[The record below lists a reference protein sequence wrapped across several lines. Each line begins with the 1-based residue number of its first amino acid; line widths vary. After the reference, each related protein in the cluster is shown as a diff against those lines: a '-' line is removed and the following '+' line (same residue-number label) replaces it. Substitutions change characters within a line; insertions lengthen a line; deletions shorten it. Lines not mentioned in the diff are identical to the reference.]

1 MMIFKKAIPR
11 RTFLRGVGATLALP
25 LLDSMIPALGAG
37 IDIAARPATR
47 LAFVYVPNGQI
58 MSKWTPATDGA
69 NFEITA
75 ILEPLA
81 SFRDQFLVLTGLDH
95 DMADPFPGE
104 GEVAPHDRASASY
117 LTGVHVKREGIAGI
131 SVDQIA
137 AKELGRQTQLA
148 SLELGLDVNNVIG
161 QCERNWNC
169 AFRHTLSW
177 RTPTTPLPVENQ
189 PRALFERLFGDTNST
204 DTAERLARIKKD
216 ASILDSVREGT
227 AHLIGELGTRD
238 GAKLSEYLDAIR
250 DVERRIQMA
259 EEQSARELPVVD
271 RPAGIPARFD
281 DHARLMFDL
290 MAFAYQG
297 DLTRVITF
305 MMGREQS
312 DRTFREIG
320 IPDAHHPLSHHA
332 GDPAKIEKVIQIDI
346 FHAKL
351 FAEFLEK
358 LRATPDGDGS
368 LLDHSMILYGSG
380 ISDGNA
386 HLHQDLPILLVGG
399 ASGRIKRGRHLR
411 YPEKTPVSNLFLTML
426 DKLGIPL
433 ENFGD
438 STGKLDLLSV
448 G

>member
-1 MMIFKKAIPR
+1 MMIFRKSIPR

-37 IDIAARPATR
+37 IDKAARPATR

-69 NFEITA
+69 NFEIPA

-117 LTGVHVKREGIAGI
+117 LTGVHVKREGVAGI

-137 AKELGRQTQLA
+137 AKELGRQTQLM

-204 DTAERLARIKKD
+204 DTAERLARIQKD
-216 ASILDSVREGT
+216 ASILDSVREAA
-227 AHLIGELGTRD
+227 AHLIGELGAGD

-250 DVERRIQMA
+250 DVERRIQKA
-259 EEQSARELPVVD
+259 EEQSSRELPTVE
-271 RPAGIPARFD
+271 RPAGIPSRFD
-281 DHARLMFDL
+281 EHIQLLFDL
-290 MAFAYQG
+290 LVLAYQT
-297 DLTRVITF
+297 DLTRVSTF
-305 MMGREQS
+305 MIGREMS
-312 DRTFREIG
+312 TKAYPEIG
-320 IPDAHHPLSHHA
+320 LADPYHPLTHHQ
-332 GDPAKIEKVIQIDI
+332 GDPVKIEKATQVNVYHTQM
-346 FHAKL
+346 
-351 FAEFLEK
+351 FAYFLEK
-358 LRATPDGDGS
+358 LRSTPDGDGS
-368 LLDHSMILYGSG
+368 LLDHSIIVYGAG
-380 ISDGNA
+380 LGDGNM
-386 HLHQDLPILLVGG
+386 HLPIDLPIVVAGGG
-399 ASGRIKRGRHLR
+399 AGKIKGGRHLK
-411 YPEKTPVSNLFLTML
+411 YPEGTPLANLYLRLMEMVGL
-426 DKLGIPL
+426 QVEK
-433 ENFGD
+433 FGD
-438 STGKLDLLSV
+438 SSGKINLLSV
-448 G
+448 